1 MSTHLKGL
9 LGLQELSTTQ
19 NSELETHKTEVELF
33 LRQEFGQSP
42 VIKIAGSVSK
52 GTAISESYDLDIVV
66 YFPST
71 DARTIKEIYDEV
83 HKKLA
88 SRYTI
93 NPKTSALRITGVS
106 NSNNNSDYHI
116 DVVPGRFIQGTDD
129 VFLYMNFADRE
140 RMQTNLKTHINY
152 ITQSGCQEIIKLVKL
167 WKVRNDIVFKT
178 FILELFVI
186 NALEGMRDKSDL
198 ETGFKTVMEAF
209 VNNSHVE
216 LVDPANSA
224 NVVSRTVSDLGRINM
239 KAKAQEALDI
249 MRKNSSDD
257 KWKLIFKETAT
268 ESRPTTQTTSSGF
281 TPRSPWSV

>member
-1 MSTHLKGL
+1 MSTYLKGL
-9 LGLQELSTTQ
+9 LASQKLNTTQ
-19 NSELETHKTEVELF
+19 NSDLETHKTEVESF

-66 YFPST
+66 YFLST
-71 DARTIKEIYDEV
+71 DERTLKEIYDEV

-88 SRYTI
+88 SRYAI

-106 NSNNNSDYHI
+106 NSSNNSDYHI

-186 NALEGMRDKSDL
+186 NALQGIRDKTEL
-198 ETGFKTVMEAF
+198 ENAFKTVMEAF

-216 LVDPANSA
+216 LVDPANTA
-224 NVVSRTVSDLGRINM
+224 NVVSRTISDLGRQNM

-249 MRKNSSDD
+249 MRKHSSDD
-257 KWKLIFKETAT
+257 KWKLIFKETIT
-268 ESRPTTQTTSSGF
+268 ERQPATQTASAGF
-281 TPRSPWSV
+281 APRSPWSV

>member
-1 MSTHLKGL
+1 MSTYLKGL
-9 LGLQELSTTQ
+9 LGSQELSTEQ
-19 NSELETHKTEVELF
+19 SSDLETRKIEVESF

-66 YFPST
+66 YFPSF
-71 DARTIKEIYDEV
+71 DDRTIKEIYEEV

-106 NSNNNSDYHI
+106 NASNNNDYHI
-116 DVVPGRFIQGTDD
+116 DVVPGRFIPGTDD
-129 VFLYMNFADRE
+129 VFLYMNYADRE

-152 ITQSGCQEIIKLVKL
+152 ITQSSCQEIIKLVKL

-186 NALEGMRDKSDL
+186 NALQGMRDKTDL
-198 ETGFKTVMEAF
+198 ENGFKTVMEAF

-239 KAKAQEALDI
+239 KAKAQESLDI
-249 MRKNSSDD
+249 VRKSSSDD
-257 KWKLIFKETAT
+257 KWKLIFKETIT
-268 ESRPTTQTTSSGF
+268 ERYPIAQTSSGF
-281 TPRSPWSV
+281 TPQSPWSA